1 MTACVRLCN
10 EEDPLLTRSS
20 KPRAPRSCCVDVER
34 ALGWESEAWIFTQSP
49 PPRSSLSGWSL
60 LRAISF
66 LIRARAVTGFIMSG
80 LRSEYEMNAGCQAEL
95 RPELYPVLL
104 LCSFPWVVVHARAD
118 AAAGLRDP
126 VSSGPAGLPTCR
138 AYYTC
143 LFGALFT
150 VLQWLSRTL
159 AIFIDLSSPSLCELL
174 LFSIMQEKQ
183 NKTKTRAI
191 KK

>member
-34 ALGWESEAWIFTQSP
+34 ALGWESEAWIVTQSP

-66 LIRARAVTGFIMSG
+66 LIRARAITGFIMSG

-104 LCSFPWVVVHARAD
+104 LCSFPWVVVHARASLPPAHAD

-138 AYYTC
+138 AYAY
-143 LFGALFT
+143 L
-150 VLQWLSRTL
+150 V
-159 AIFIDLSSPSLCELL
+159 LSSLSYSGYPEPWPYL
-174 LFSIMQEKQ
+174 
-183 NKTKTRAI
+183 
-191 KK
+191 